1 MKKKL
6 TIFLIMEVLILFIL
20 NIFKANIF
28 NMKQIIF
35 FPYYQIS
42 NMLRIM
48 SLSGNIGNIVSW
60 AIYILISIIPI
71 ILFIRIKK
79 KNNLKN
85 IDYLLFLISLLIFS
99 TIYLGINPNIIEIIL
114 KQNISLQASFSIITN
129 QLILL
134 YIIWRFLKINI
145 NRTNSIKYII
155 GILFLTNVI
164 AIINIF
170 GVSLKDNLNNMETL
184 NYYGNAMSIFE
195 YLNRLKEKY
204 MFAIEN
210 YELVRIMLDFINNN
224 IFNMVYIFLNMNL
237 IYILIDMENEF
248 NENIVITKLYSLK
261 NKIKVGLLMSIFI
274 NIIIN
279 LVYIIFE
286 KYFYNITIKTN
297 FNLELLVY
305 FLFISLIV
313 QYLIKVKE
321 IKEENE
327 MFI

>member
-6 TIFLIMEVLILFIL
+6 TMFLIIEVLILLIF
-20 NIFKANIF
+20 NIFEANIF
-28 NMKQIIF
+28 NMEQIVF

-42 NMLRIM
+42 NILRSM
-48 SLSGNIGNIVSW
+48 SISGSIGNIISW

-71 ILFIRIKK
+71 IIFVKIKRR
-79 KNNLKN
+79 NNFKN
-85 IDYLLFLISLLIFS
+85 IDYLLLFISLLIFL
-99 TIYLGINPNIIEIIL
+99 TIYVGINPNIIEIIL
-114 KQNISLQASFSIITN
+114 KQNISLQISFPIITN

-134 YIIWRFLKINI
+134 YIIWRFLKIDI
-145 NRTNSIKYII
+145 NRSNSIKYII

-164 AIINIF
+164 AVINIF
-170 GVSLKDNLNNMETL
+170 GVGLKDNLNNMETL
-184 NYYGNAMSIFE
+184 SYYGNTISIFD

-204 MFAIEN
+204 MFAIDN
-210 YELVRIMLDFINNN
+210 YELIRIILDFINNN
-224 IFNMVYIFLNMNL
+224 IFNIMYIFLNMNL
-237 IYILIDMENEF
+237 IYILIDMENKF
-248 NENIVITKLYSLK
+248 SENTAINKLYSLK
-261 NKIKVGLLMSIFI
+261 NKIKLGLLLSIFI

-286 KYFYNITIKTN
+286 KHFYNITIKIN

-321 IKEENE
+321 IKDENK

>member
-286 KYFYNITIKTN
+286 KYFYNITIKIN

>member
-1 MKKKL
+1 
-6 TIFLIMEVLILFIL
+6 MEVLILFIL

-286 KYFYNITIKTN
+286 KYFYNITIKIN